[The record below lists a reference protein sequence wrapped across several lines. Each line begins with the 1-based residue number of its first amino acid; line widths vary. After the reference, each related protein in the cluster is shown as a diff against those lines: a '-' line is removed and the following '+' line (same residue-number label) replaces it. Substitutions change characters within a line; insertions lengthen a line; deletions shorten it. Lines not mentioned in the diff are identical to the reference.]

1 MECSTHLISQPPC
14 SVFSLLRSTTKLQT
28 FSDNN
33 NKKKKEGRKRTE
45 LSPRRFLFSF
55 YPFFFFNSPPLFFFG
70 TFTSAPASIAAITYT
85 YLHTKENNSNTHTR
99 SNAFHLR
106 AISVRV

>member
-1 MECSTHLISQPPC
+1 MVCSTHLISQPPS
-14 SVFSLLRSTTKLQT
+14 SVFSLLLSTAKLQT

-33 NKKKKEGRKRTE
+33 KKKEGNGQ
-45 LSPRRFLFSF
+45 SFLLVGSYSLFILF
-55 YPFFFFNSPPLFFFG
+55 FIPPFFD
-70 TFTSAPASIAAITYT
+70 TFTFALASIAAITYT
-85 YLHTKENNSNTHTR
+85 YLQTKENNSNTHTR